1 MIHWREDI
9 MTETIE
15 KNVSMKCRDC
25 GYEEKVPEWVLN
37 ELAFGQYGNGYKMDC
52 PECGGTMIEKDR
64 YK

>member
-1 MIHWREDI
+1 

-15 KNVSMKCRDC
+15 KNVPMKCRDC
-25 GYEEKVPEWVLN
+25 GYEEMVPEWGLD

-52 PECGGTMIEKDR
+52 PECGGTMIEEDR